1 MTRHRCNN
9 LSELINFIAYVV
21 LYGPDEFPKREWH
34 KPDEQ
39 LNLERAFDELRYG
52 LSCVAAKMG
61 ELPTISTARGML
73 EEAYTHY
80 REGRINPGAWKLQEM
95 SQVLEKWSS

>member
-1 MTRHRCNN
+1 MTRHWCEN
-9 LSELINFIAYVV
+9 LAELIDFIAMVV
-21 LYGPDEFPKREWH
+21 LSAPDKFLKRDWL

-39 LNLERAFDELRYG
+39 LNLDRAFDELRYG
-52 LSCVAAKMG
+52 LNCAAKEVG
-61 ELPTISTARGML
+61 ELAAISTARSML

-95 SQVLEKWSS
+95 SQVLEKIR